1 MNTTALDKLEDL
13 LPGTFIRMFT
23 AYLFVLAH
31 DWNQLKI
38 RKMNNIG
45 FYLYETISTKNKCL
59 SAIFLDMDITKK

>member
-45 FYLYETISTKNKCL
+45 FYL
-59 SAIFLDMDITKK
+59 